1 MTFQKLSLTC
11 IISGCL
17 KTIWVT
23 FRWIRTFSS
32 ILGFPTSCLYWDQS
46 ELKLVLFV
54 SPCLLSP
61 CVSLDTFGTGCQ
73 RARISPR
80 SQSLWRILFLKAQL
94 LEEILKKLRY
104 VKNEPFICMKQ
115 FWTKS
120 LANQIMIYI
129 YICILYTQMNFSICT
144 YVFLTKSLLS
154 KLSSV
159 LFDFRQILVLELSL
173 SRQMRWRHVFQI
185 SLTCKGPVHFLE
197 AFVSN
202 IRIKSLE
209 VMFCTNESHTI
220 CWISR

>member
-46 ELKLVLFV
+46 ELKLVLFD

-80 SQSLWRILFLKAQL
+80 SQSLWRILCLKAQL

-129 YICILYTQMNFSICT
+129 YIHVYYIHRWIFRYVHICFFDKIPTVKALKCFVWLPSNLSFGAEFIASDEMTSRFSNLLDMQRSGSFSWGICLQ
-144 YVFLTKSLLS
+144 Y
-154 KLSSV
+154 
-159 LFDFRQILVLELSL
+159 
-173 SRQMRWRHVFQI
+173 
-185 SLTCKGPVHFLE
+185 
-197 AFVSN
+197 
-202 IRIKSLE
+202 
-209 VMFCTNESHTI
+209 
-220 CWISR
+220 